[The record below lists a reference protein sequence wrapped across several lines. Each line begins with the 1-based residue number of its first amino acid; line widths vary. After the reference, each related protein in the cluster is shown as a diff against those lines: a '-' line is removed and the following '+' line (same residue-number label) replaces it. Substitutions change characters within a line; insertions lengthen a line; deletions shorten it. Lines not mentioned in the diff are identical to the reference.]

1 MSSETSQPSQ
11 LRLARISVHR
21 LTHDPDNARA
31 RGPRAVEAIARSLD
45 AFGQQKPI
53 VVTEGGVVIAGN
65 GTLDAAKMLGWEAL
79 ECQVADLSP
88 AQARAFAVADNRTA
102 ELAYWNDAQLLRAL
116 DAAQE
121 AEMLEATGF
130 DEADLEGIRRALE
143 GDGEDPEGT
152 VQASGK
158 GESELS
164 GSTAQCFATTV
175 VCHTEEGAEAVR
187 QFVKDGDLG
196 RASAIRP
203 RAL

>member
-1 MSSETSQPSQ
+1 MSSEASQPSQ
-11 LRLARISVHR
+11 MRLARISVER

-31 RGPRAVEAIARSLD
+31 RGPRAVEAIAKSLE

-65 GTLDAAKMLGWEAL
+65 GTLDAAKLLGWEAL

-130 DEADLEGIRRALE
+130 DEADLDGIRRALE
-143 GDGEDPEGT
+143 GAEEDDPSIG
-152 VQASGK
+152 APSAG
-158 GESELS
+158 GDSESS
-164 GSTAQCFATTV
+164 GSTSQAFATTV

-187 QFVKDGDLG
+187 QFVQDGDLG